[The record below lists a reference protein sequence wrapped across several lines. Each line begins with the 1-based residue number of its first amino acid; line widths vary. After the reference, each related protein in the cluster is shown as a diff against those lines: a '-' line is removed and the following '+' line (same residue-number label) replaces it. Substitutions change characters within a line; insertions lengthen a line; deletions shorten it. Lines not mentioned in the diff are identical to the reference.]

1 MTTVTHKPHGG
12 GYAATAPLP
21 RRAGYGAA
29 PPASRVADAIAMR
42 RPAAALDPGD
52 LYGPWQ
58 AHTAGRPRDLPHR
71 RTARPTNPRSTKFKS
86 LRFQGIATGEGMFC
100 WGPCCVC

>member
-29 PPASRVADAIAMR
+29 PPASRVTDAIAMR

-52 LYGPWQ
+52 LYGPLAGTHRGQ
-58 AHTAGRPRDLPHR
+58 AQGPAPP
-71 RTARPTNPRSTKFKS
+71 ARGATHNPRSTKFKS
-86 LRFQGIATGEGMFC
+86 LRFTRKWLQAARSRVTR
-100 WGPCCVC
+100 